1 VNWRR
6 LELWVAISFG
16 VAAVIGISLQLARVF
31 AAEGSLLRQSAQATI
46 DYLSELGDISGGL
59 IVIIFV
65 VLWGGSG
72 VMSLLFAGIE
82 KYHEMKERHRRLRE
96 EGRAE
101 GRAEARAEMR
111 SILREKGL
119 DPEEFLPL
127 RESEYEDSLC

>member
-1 VNWRR
+1 
-6 LELWVAISFG
+6 
-16 VAAVIGISLQLARVF
+16 
-31 AAEGSLLRQSAQATI
+31 
-46 DYLSELGDISGGL
+46 
-59 IVIIFV
+59 
-65 VLWGGSG
+65 
-72 VMSLLFAGIE
+72 MSLLFAGIE